1 MVPENTDRF
10 DRRSPA
16 YRCDID
22 KCLRMVP
29 AICARRPVVQG
40 VTVDGPT
47 SRDLDDMFHITR
59 DGVGYSLEV
68 SIANP
73 GAVLAPD
80 SLLSR
85 DAEQRVA
92 TRYFARG
99 NDPMLARELSEG
111 GLSLLPGELRPART
125 VRFPLSS
132 RLVMGTP
139 EIFLSAARSV
149 QQYHYV
155 GATQAIS
162 DVKDPHYEQF
172 VLLSRL
178 AGMLLR
184 TRREAGAIAF
194 CNPAKGAL
202 LDEDGR
208 LVRVAPGEFHAHI
221 IVQEMMILANRALS
235 QFALDHDIPVLFRN
249 HEARAATDRDALL
262 AQIASVFALD
272 TTDSIVQ
279 TTAMLAGHLGR
290 AEHGSSCK
298 GHFALNVPGYMHGSS
313 PLRRLQDL
321 VSDRNV
327 TAYLEG
333 RAFPHPR
340 EQLDGV
346 AERINAWE
354 RDRRE
359 ARSEGFAER
368 VRARAVQELPERLP
382 HVPSHV
388 FSQAVKF
395 AITEEEPTRV
405 AAAILSRQQQGK
417 LPLKDLYRL
426 LVLAP
431 RTSAWQELRERCAA
445 LAVEGGPSVGVQLLT
460 MHEQQQSAQTV
471 RIQIKPE
478 ARAGGEGFLATV
490 SVWEEG
496 RSVASHEE
504 WDISGVV
511 AKQSAA
517 VGCLYRLCELPPRE
531 PRKAVGVEG
540 ASASALAPTSW
551 KNQLLELAQAR
562 RIALPVFAS
571 ERAGGSSHA
580 PLFRSSVETNLAGQG
595 FVGQGTGRTIKEA
608 EQAAAEHLVHQLT
621 PVLEAASIAAKPQ
634 RIPLAPASE
643 NAKGILYE
651 LCAQRKWPTPR
662 FRGGQTA
669 TPQGILFSCQA
680 VVRIGEETLISQSMH
695 APQKR
700 LAEQQ
705 AAADLLTRLRER
717 ETLGEERKG
726 EAGN

>member
-1 MVPENTDRF
+1 MVPEGAIRF
-10 DRRSPA
+10 DRRSRA
-16 YRCDID
+16 YQLAIED
-22 KCLRMVP
+22 CLSKVP
-29 AICARRPVVQG
+29 SVCASRPLVQG
-40 VTVDGPT
+40 VTVDGPA
-47 SRDLDDMFHITR
+47 SLDLDDMLSLVR

-73 GAVLAPD
+73 GSVLAPD
-80 SLLSR
+80 SLPSR

-99 NDPMLARELSEG
+99 NDPMLARELSES

-132 RLVMGTP
+132 KLVMGTP

-149 QQYHYV
+149 QRYHYV
-155 GATQAIS
+155 GATQAIA
-162 DVKDPHYEQF
+162 DAKDPHHEQF
-172 VLLSRL
+172 ALLSQL
-178 AGMLLR
+178 AGILLR

-208 LVRVAPGEFHAHI
+208 LVRVARGEFHAHI

-235 QFALDHDIPVLFRN
+235 QFALDHEIPVLYRN
-249 HEARAATDRDALL
+249 HHARAATDRDALL
-262 AQIASVFALD
+262 AQIASAFALD
-272 TTDSIVQ
+272 TTDSLVQ
-279 TTAMLAGHLGR
+279 TTAMLANHLGR

-327 TAYLEG
+327 TAYLER

-340 EQLDGV
+340 EQLDV
-346 AERINAWE
+346 LVERINAWE
-354 RDRRE
+354 REQRE

-368 VRARAVQELPERLP
+368 VRVRAVQELPERLP

-445 LAVEGGPSVGVQLLT
+445 LAVAGSSSVGVQLLT

-496 RSVASHEE
+496 RLVASHGE

-517 VGCLYRLCELPPRE
+517 VGCLYRLCGLPPRE

-540 ASASALAPTSW
+540 ASASALAPISW

-608 EQAAAEHLVHQLT
+608 EQAAAEQLLQQLQ
-621 PVLEAASIAAKPQ
+621 PSFVPPPKEAEARS
-634 RIPLAPASE
+634 IPLVSASE
-643 NAKGILYE
+643 NAKGALYE
-651 LCAQRKWPTPR
+651 LCAHRKWPAPR
-662 FRGGQTA
+662 FHGEQTQ
-669 TPQGILFSCQA
+669 TPEGLLFSCQA
-680 VVRIGEETLISQSMH
+680 AVRIGGESLISESMQ

-700 LAEQQ
+700 LAEQH
-705 AAADLLTRLRER
+705 AAAALLAQLRER
-717 ETLGEERKG
+717 DALREG
-726 EAGN
+726 